1 MAYTVYLFCINN
13 GGAGTPDSALSTV
26 YVTIVSQLTKRMGNM
41 NQYNEQPFAFHQ
53 ANDFSFGLS
62 DGGSGGGLPSR
73 ESVAESDTWDLT
85 YLFKSDADWENE
97 FTAWEKRV
105 PEYEQF
111 KGKLSQPD
119 VLLAYVRFDLSFS
132 RQGEKIGS
140 YAMLKSAQDVA
151 NGKYQTLV
159 ARVQNI
165 SVKASQASSYMRPE
179 VLAIDEVDWQNLIS
193 ASAFDP
199 YRLLLE
205 RVARDRPHTL
215 STNEEQL
222 LAMLGEFASG
232 PSKIF
237 GQLNNAD
244 LRFGMIQD
252 ENGRDIELTN
262 GSLTVFLNKPDRE
275 LRKTAFHQFYK
286 QYGDHKNTLAATLNS
301 TIQKDNYYAR
311 ARKFD
316 NAMDAALF
324 HEEVP
329 HVVYDNL
336 IAGIHEALPALYR
349 YYDLRKRKMGL
360 PDIRFYDTYVP
371 ILSDIT
377 MRHTWEQ
384 GVDVVI
390 ESLRPLGQEYC
401 TVLHDGLLK
410 DRWSDRY
417 ENRGKRSGAFSAG
430 TFDGLPYI
438 LMNYQQDV
446 IEHVFTLT
454 HEAGHSMHSWY
465 SVRNQPYQYYDYV
478 IFVAEVASTF
488 NEQLLTRH
496 LLNLADNDR
505 QRAWLINREIDSIRG
520 TIFRQT
526 MFAEFEKITHDAAWN
541 GEPLTVDRF
550 REIYGQL
557 LRRYFGPDFAID
569 DDLTLECFR
578 IPHFYR
584 GFYVYKYATG
594 LSAAIALAQRVL
606 QGGLRERDEYLAFLK
621 GGCSKEPLDLLRD
634 AGVDMTKPEAIRA
647 PMQKFASLVDELER
661 LL

>member
-1 MAYTVYLFCINN
+1 MISPTQPFILYQKNDLLF
-13 GGAGTPDSALSTV
+13 GTPGQNDVLSQTDA
-26 YVTIVSQLTKRMGNM
+26 T
-41 NQYNEQPFAFHQ
+41 
-53 ANDFSFGLS
+53 
-62 DGGSGGGLPSR
+62 GGLPSR
-73 ESVAESDTWDLT
+73 DAVAEADTWNLT
-85 YLFKSDADWENE
+85 YLFSSDADWEKE
-97 FTAWEKRV
+97 FANWEKRV
-105 PEYEQF
+105 PEYDQF
-111 KGKLSQPD
+111 KDKLSQPD
-119 VLLAYVRFDLSFS
+119 MLLAFLTFDLAFS

-140 YAMLKSAQDVA
+140 YAMLKSSQDVA
-151 NGKYQTLV
+151 NGKYQEMV
-159 ARVQNI
+159 ARVQTI
-165 SVKASQASSYMRPE
+165 SVRANQASSYMRPE
-179 VLAIDEVDWQNLIS
+179 LLAIDEADWQKLNDNP
-193 ASAFDP
+193 AFAP

-205 RVARDRPHTL
+205 RIARFRAHTL
-215 STNEEQL
+215 SGDEEQL

-252 ENGRDIELTN
+252 ENGRDVELTH
-262 GSLTVFLNKPDRE
+262 GTLTVMLNKPDRE

-286 QYGDHKNTLAATLNS
+286 SYDDHKNTLAATLNS
-301 TIQKDNYYAR
+301 SIQKDNYYAR

-324 HEEVP
+324 NEEVP
-329 HVVYDNL
+329 RVVYDNL
-336 IAGIHEALPALYR
+336 IAGVHEVLPALHR
-349 YYDLRKRKMGL
+349 YYDLRKRKMNL

-384 GVDVVI
+384 AVDVI
-390 ESLRPLGQEYC
+390 ITALQPLGQEYC
-401 TVLHDGLLK
+401 TVLRDGLLK

-430 TFDGLPYI
+430 TYDGLPYI
-438 LMNYQQDV
+438 LMNYQQDI
-446 IEHVFTLT
+446 IEHVFTLA
-454 HEAGHSMHSWY
+454 HEAGHSMHSWH

-478 IFVAEVASTF
+478 IFLAEVASTF

-496 LLNLADNDR
+496 LLGIADNDR
-505 QRAWLINREIDSIRG
+505 QRAWLVNREIDAIRG

-526 MFAEFEKITHDAAWN
+526 MFAEFEKLTHDAAWA

-550 REIYGQL
+550 RDIYGQL
-557 LRRYFGPDFAID
+557 LRRYFGPDFIID
-569 DDLTLECFR
+569 NDLTLECFR

-606 QGGLRERDEYLAFLK
+606 NGGVRERDEYLSFLK

-634 AGVDMTKPEAIRA
+634 AGIDMTKPESIRS

-661 LL
+661 LLS

>member
-1 MAYTVYLFCINN
+1 
-13 GGAGTPDSALSTV
+13 
-26 YVTIVSQLTKRMGNM
+26 M
-41 NQYNEQPFAFHQ
+41 NQYIGQPLVFCKK
-53 ANDFSFGLS
+53 NDFLVGLS
-62 DGGSGGGLPSR
+62 QTETAGALPSR
-73 ESVAESDTWDLT
+73 ESVAEADTWDLT
-85 YLFKSDADWENE
+85 CLFASDADWEKE
-97 FTAWEKRV
+97 FSAWEKRV
-105 PEYEQF
+105 PEYDRF
-111 KGKLSQPD
+111 KGRLTQAD
-119 VLLAYVRFDLSFS
+119 ELLAYVNFDLSFS

-140 YAMLKSAQDVA
+140 YAFLKSAQDVA
-151 NGKYQTLV
+151 NGKYQEMV
-159 ARVQNI
+159 ARVQNV
-165 SVKASQASSYMRPE
+165 SVRASQASSFMRPE
-179 VLAIDEVDWQNLIS
+179 LLAMDEADWQKLII
-193 ASAFDP
+193 APEFAPF
-199 YRLLLE
+199 RFMLQ
-205 RVARDRPHTL
+205 RIARDRPHTL
-215 STNEEQL
+215 SANEEQL

-244 LRFGMIQD
+244 LRFGMIKD
-252 ENGRDIELTN
+252 ETGREIELTN
-262 GSLTVFLNKPDRE
+262 GTFSVLLHKPDRE
-275 LRKTAFHQFYK
+275 LRKTTFHQFYK
-286 QYGDHKNTLAATLNS
+286 AYDDHKNTLAATLNS
-301 TIQKDNYYAR
+301 SIQKDNYYAK

-316 NAMDAALF
+316 NGLDAALF
-324 HEEVP
+324 NEEVP
-329 HVVYDNL
+329 RVVYDNL
-336 IAGIHEALPALYR
+336 IAGIHETLPALYR

-360 PDIRFYDTYVP
+360 PDIRMYDTYVP

-384 GVDVVI
+384 AVDVVI

-401 TVLHDGLLK
+401 TVLHDGLLSH
-410 DRWSDRY
+410 RWSDRY

-430 TFDGLPYI
+430 TYDGLPYI

-446 IEHVFTLT
+446 IEHVFTLA

-505 QRAWLINREIDSIRG
+505 QRAWLVNREIDSIRG

-526 MFAEFEKITHDAAWN
+526 MFAEFEKITHDAAWA

-550 REIYGQL
+550 REVYGQL
-557 LRRYFGPDFAID
+557 LHRYFGPDFTID

-606 QGGLRERDEYLAFLK
+606 QGGDRERDEYLSFLK

-634 AGVDMTKPEAIRA
+634 AGIDMTQPETIRG

>member
-1 MAYTVYLFCINN
+1 MSLH
-13 GGAGTPDSALSTV
+13 
-26 YVTIVSQLTKRMGNM
+26 TK
-41 NQYNEQPFAFHQ
+41 QPFGFHLGFHQ
-53 ANDFSFGLS
+53 KNDLLFGNSGQNIGLS
-62 DGGSGGGLPSR
+62 QADTTGGLPSR
-73 ESVAESDTWDLT
+73 DAIAEPDTWNLA
-85 YLFKSDADWENE
+85 YLFVSDAAWENE
-97 FTAWEKRV
+97 FVAWEKRV
-105 PEYEQF
+105 PEYDRY
-111 KGKLSQPD
+111 KGRLAQAD
-119 VLLAYVRFDLSFS
+119 MLLAFLNFDLAFS

-140 YAMLKSAQDVA
+140 YAMLKSSQDVA
-151 NGKYQTLV
+151 NGKYQDMV
-159 ARVQNI
+159 ARVQNV
-165 SVKASQASSYMRPE
+165 SVRANQASSYMRPE
-179 VLAIDEVDWQNLIS
+179 LLAIDEADWQKLDDNPI
-193 ASAFDP
+193 FTP

-205 RVARDRPHTL
+205 RIARFRSHTL
-215 STNEEQL
+215 SGDEEQL
-222 LAMLGEFASG
+222 LAMLGDFASG

-244 LRFGMIQD
+244 LRFGMIKD
-252 ENGRDIELTN
+252 ENGRELELTH
-262 GSLTVFLNKPDRE
+262 GTLTVLLNKPGRE
-275 LRKTAFHQFYK
+275 LRKTAFHQYYK
-286 QYGDHKNTLAATLNS
+286 SYDEHKNTLAATLNS
-301 TIQKDNYYAR
+301 SIQKDNYYAK

-316 NAMDAALF
+316 SALDAALF
-324 HEEVP
+324 NEEVP
-329 HVVYDNL
+329 RVVYDNL
-336 IAGIHEALPALYR
+336 IAGIHEALPALHR
-349 YYDLRKRKMGL
+349 YYDFRKRKMGL
-360 PDIRFYDTYVP
+360 SDIRMYDTYVP

-384 GVDVVI
+384 AVDVI
-390 ESLRPLGQEYC
+390 MTALQPLGQEYC
-401 TVLHDGLLK
+401 TVLCDGLLK

-438 LMNYQQDV
+438 LMNYQQDI
-446 IEHVFTLT
+446 IEHVFTLA

-465 SVRNQPYQYYDYV
+465 SVHNQPYQYYDYV

-488 NEQLLTRH
+488 NEQLLMRH
-496 LLNLADNDR
+496 LLDHAVNDR
-505 QRAWLINREIDSIRG
+505 QRAWLVNREIDSIRG

-526 MFAEFEKITHDAAWN
+526 MFAEFEKLTHDAAWA

-557 LRRYFGPDFAID
+557 LRRYFGPDFVID

-606 QGGLRERDEYLAFLK
+606 QGGVKERDEYLSFLK

-634 AGVDMTKPEAIRA
+634 AGIDMAKPEAIRS

>member
-1 MAYTVYLFCINN
+1 
-13 GGAGTPDSALSTV
+13 
-26 YVTIVSQLTKRMGNM
+26 M
-41 NQYNEQPFAFHQ
+41 NKQQYIFNQK
-53 ANDFSFGLS
+53 NDFLLELS
-62 DGGSGGGLPSR
+62 QEAAGGGLPSR
-73 ESVAESDTWDLT
+73 ESVVEADTWDLT
-85 YLFKSDADWENE
+85 YLFKSDADWETE
-97 FTAWEKRV
+97 FSDWENRV
-105 PEYEQF
+105 PEYDRY
-111 KGKLSQPD
+111 KGKLAQPD
-119 VLLAYVRFDLSFS
+119 KLLAYVLFDLSFS

-151 NGKYQTLV
+151 NGKYQEMI
-159 ARVQNI
+159 ARVQTV
-165 SVKASQASSYMRPE
+165 SVKANQASSYMRPE
-179 VLAIDEVDWQNLIS
+179 VLAIDEADWKKLI
-193 ASAFDP
+193 AAPEFAP
-199 YRLLLE
+199 YRLLLQ
-205 RVARDRPHTL
+205 RIARDRPHTL
-215 STNEEQL
+215 STEEEQL

-244 LRFGMIQD
+244 LRFGMIRD
-252 ENGRDIELTN
+252 DTGRDIELTN
-262 GSLTVFLNKPDRE
+262 GTLSVLLHKPDRE

-286 QYGDHKNTLAATLNS
+286 QYDDHKNTLAATLNS
-301 TIQKDNYYAR
+301 SIQKDNYYAR

-324 HEEVP
+324 NEEVP
-329 HVVYDNL
+329 RVVYENL

-360 PDIRFYDTYVP
+360 PDIRMYDTYVP

-384 GVDVVI
+384 GVEVI
-390 ESLRPLGQEYC
+390 IEALRPLGQEYC
-401 TVLHDGLLK
+401 TVLHDGLLTA
-410 DRWSDRY
+410 RWSDRY

-430 TFDGLPYI
+430 SFDGLPYI
-438 LMNYQQDV
+438 LMNYQPDV
-446 IEHVFTLT
+446 IEHVFTLA
-454 HEAGHSMHSWY
+454 HEAGHSMHSWH

-496 LLNLADNDR
+496 LLDIADNDR
-505 QRAWLINREIDSIRG
+505 QRAWLVNREIDSIRG

-526 MFAEFEKITHDAAWN
+526 MFAEFEKLTHDAAWN
-541 GEPLTVDRF
+541 GVPLTVDRF
-550 REIYGQL
+550 REMYGQL
-557 LRRYFGPDFAID
+557 LRRYFGPDFTID

-606 QGGLRERDEYLAFLK
+606 QGGDKERDEYLAFLK

-634 AGVDMTKPEAIRA
+634 AGIDMAKPESIRA

>member
-1 MAYTVYLFCINN
+1 MQSIFDQKNDL
-13 GGAGTPDSALSTV
+13 
-26 YVTIVSQLTKRMGNM
+26 
-41 NQYNEQPFAFHQ
+41 QYGQSE
-53 ANDFSFGLS
+53 DET
-62 DGGSGGGLPSR
+62 GGGLPLR
-73 ESVAESDTWDLT
+73 ESVAEADTWDLT
-85 YLFKSDADWENE
+85 YLFPSDADWEKE
-97 FTAWEKRV
+97 FAAWEKRV
-105 PEYEQF
+105 SEYESF
-111 KGKLSQPD
+111 RGKLSQPEM
-119 VLLAYVRFDLSFS
+119 LLAYVNFDLSFS
-132 RQGEKIGS
+132 RQGDKIGS
-140 YAMLKSAQDVA
+140 YAMLKSSQDVA
-151 NGKYQTLV
+151 DGKYQTLV

-165 SVKASQASSYMRPE
+165 AVKASQASSFMRPE
-179 VLAIDEVDWQNLIS
+179 VLAMDEADWEKLIDAPEF
-193 ASAFDP
+193 AP
-199 YRLLLE
+199 YRLLL
-205 RVARDRPHTL
+205 RRIARDRPHTL
-215 STNEEQL
+215 SVNEERL

-244 LRFGMIQD
+244 LRFGMIRD
-252 ENGRDIELTN
+252 ENGREIELTN
-262 GSLTVFLNKPDRE
+262 GTLSVLLHKPDRE

-286 QYGDHKNTLAATLNS
+286 QYDDHKNTLAATLNS
-301 TIQKDNYYAR
+301 SIHKDNYYAR

-324 HEEVP
+324 HEVVP
-329 HVVYDNL
+329 QVVYDNL

-360 PDIRFYDTYVP
+360 PDIRMYDTYVP

-377 MRHTWEQ
+377 MHHTWEQ

-390 ESLRPLGQEYC
+390 EALRPLGQKYC
-401 TVLHDGLLK
+401 TVLHDGLLTA
-410 DRWSDRY
+410 RWSDRY

-430 TFDGLPYI
+430 SYDGLPYI
-438 LMNYQQDV
+438 LMNYQPDI
-446 IEHVFTLT
+446 IEHVFTLA
-454 HEAGHSMHSWY
+454 HEAGHSMHSWH

-496 LLNLADNDR
+496 LLDIADNDR
-505 QRAWLINREIDSIRG
+505 QRAWLVNREIDSIRG

-526 MFAEFEKITHDAAWN
+526 MFAEFEKLTHDAAWN
-541 GEPLTVDRF
+541 GEPLTLDRF

-557 LRRYFGPDFAID
+557 LRRYFGPGFTID

-594 LSAAIALAQRVL
+594 LSAAIALSQRVL
-606 QGGLRERDEYLAFLK
+606 QGGDKERDEYLTFLE

-634 AGVDMTKPEAIRA
+634 AGIDMTKPEAIRV